1 MTRTRD
7 KYRVVYTEKQRKGLE
22 QAYEENKFITM
33 ETRTKLSKEI
43 DLSDRQ
49 IKIWFQ
55 NRRAK
60 ERRDSKRSSAED
72 SSTSDSDQSNSSG
85 FIDSASVTS
94 SCRFGGNER
103 RRAAVPEEGMT
114 RTRDKYR
121 VVYTDRQR
129 KGLEQAYE
137 ENKFITMEIRSKLSK
152 ELDLSDRQFAV
163 VFCCGFK
170 LECPEE
176 FFRVGDHQ
184 SNSYVRLTGIKPF
197 SPIRRRAT
205 SSEEGLTRTRDK
217 YRVVYTDKQRKGLEK
232 AYEENKFITMETRN
246 KLSKELD
253 LSDRQIKIWFQNRRA
268 KERRDLKRSSDAESS
283 TSDSDHSN
291 SSDFIDSASMT
302 PSCRFGGNKNEYT
315 KNTLPIAHY
324 HNETGTNTTTD
335 PFFGYQTVPS
345 FIDSQPM
352 FCSYSSSH
360 GDLHYVDHTPLD
372 IYSSFQQGD
381 YETLF

>member
-1 MTRTRD
+1 MSDDVFSR
-7 KYRVVYTEKQRKGLE
+7 
-22 QAYEENKFITM
+22 
-33 ETRTKLSKEI
+33 LSLSRE
-43 DLSDRQ
+43 DLSQYFASDISQ
-49 IKIWFQ
+49 L
-55 NRRAK
+55 
-60 ERRDSKRSSAED
+60 
-72 SSTSDSDQSNSSG
+72 STLKTLQDVCGLGVASTCFNNAAWLSGNATPKLTQTSVKQSTCSEIN
-85 FIDSASVTS
+85 
-94 SCRFGGNER
+94 GGN
-103 RRAAVPEEGMT
+103 V
-114 RTRDKYR
+114 
-121 VVYTDRQR
+121 
-129 KGLEQAYE
+129 
-137 ENKFITMEIRSKLSK
+137 
-152 ELDLSDRQFAV
+152 
-163 VFCCGFK
+163 
-170 LECPEE
+170 
-176 FFRVGDHQ
+176 DH
-184 SNSYVRLTGIKPF
+184 PF
-197 SPIRRRAT
+197 YNRRRRAT

-372 IYSSFQQGD
+372 IYSSFPTGR
-381 YETLF
+381 L